1 LFDREQSTDTEIH
14 GMPLPSGDREPA
26 TAANDTSASSVKKKH
41 PTETI
46 SETPS
51 GIMHIL
57 ESMLLLG
64 VGGRKE
70 ESRHRF

>member
-1 LFDREQSTDTEIH
+1 LYDREQSTGTEMH
-14 GMPLPSGDREPA
+14 GMALRSGDREPA
-26 TAANDTSASSVKKKH
+26 TAVDDSSASLVKKKH

-57 ESMLLLG
+57 QSMLLLG
-64 VGGRKE
+64 VGWRKE